1 MDDELAQKAYS
12 EKTQQCIPSAMQV
25 LARLPALK
33 IRRDAMMHNR
43 QQERHAPASTR
54 FEQYP
59 FITHRM
65 PSMSTQIAEIMQSV
79 SVKERKVRRLEA
91 RNKALRRENKRLL
104 RKLTRSLQGPHAIQI
119 PSPKELELGTCDQKN
134 FDAECSHGSMA
145 SDSPSGAEFDG
156 GVVVSMHQKA
166 KDYNKGA
173 DTTSGDEN
181 MGVD

>member
-1 MDDELAQKAYS
+1 MDDKLAQKADS
-12 EKTQQCIPSAMQV
+12 EGTQQVVPSAMQV

-33 IRRDAMMHNR
+33 IRRDAMMHNM

-59 FITHRM
+59 FIMHRM
-65 PSMSTQIAEIMQSV
+65 PSTSTLIAEIMQSV
-79 SVKERKVRRLEA
+79 SVEERQVRRLEA
-91 RNKALRRENKRLL
+91 RNKALRRENKRHL
-104 RKLTRSLQGPHAIQI
+104 RKLQRQRAIQI
-119 PSPKELELGTCDQKN
+119 PSDLLQTCYHKN
-134 FDAECSHGSMA
+134 LYAECGHESMA

-166 KDYNKGA
+166 KDYNMGA
-173 DTTSGDEN
+173 DTTSGDES